1 MRLKVSAET
10 VSRRPCDINETS
22 GTVPTVPS
30 QVGRVPRSRNS
41 VPTSRKPYVVLFE
54 PPRGGWGPPAPRL
67 AEAAVRGQT
76 RDGGPG

>member
-41 VPTSRKPYVVLFE
+41 VPTSRKPYVVLFD
-54 PPRGGWGPPAPRL
+54 PREAGGAPRLRL

-76 RDGGPG
+76 RDDGPG